1 MGRAEQKADVLVKD
15 QSPGDVKN
23 EVSSRPEDAHSFRLL
38 SAEDKHG
45 FMLLV
50 LLYMLQGIP
59 VGLAFGTMPFLLKS
73 YVGYSQLGIF
83 MLSTYPYSLKLL
95 WSPIVDSLFVSAW
108 RIP

>member
-73 YVGYSQLGIF
+73 HVVITPSCFLVQRHDALVTTPSLAL
-83 MLSTYPYSLKLL
+83 LS
-95 WSPIVDSLFVSAW
+95 FVENTELNRS
-108 RIP
+108 

>member
-83 MLSTYPYSLKLL
+83 MLSTYPYLSL
-95 WSPIVDSLFVSAW
+95 IH
-108 RIP
+108 I